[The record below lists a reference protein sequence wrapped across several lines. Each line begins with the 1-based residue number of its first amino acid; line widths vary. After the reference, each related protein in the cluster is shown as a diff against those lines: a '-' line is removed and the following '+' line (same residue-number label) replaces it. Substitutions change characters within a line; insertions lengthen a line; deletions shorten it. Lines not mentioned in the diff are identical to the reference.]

1 MTKTVSPK
9 RTALGKSKR
18 SKKHSPMGPRPTSKK
33 GSEEWKT
40 YMKRLR
46 SRRKS
51 PMRKS
56 KKSKKSPMRK
66 SKKSKK
72 SPTRKSKKSK
82 KSRK

>member
-56 KKSKKSPMRK
+56 KKSPMRKSPMR
-66 SKKSKK
+66 KSKK

>member
-56 KKSKKSPMRK
+56 KKSPMRK

>member
-66 SKKSKK
+66 SKKS
-72 SPTRKSKKSK
+72 PTRKSKKSK